1 MKKYFTKYEFRWA
14 IIISMLTFVW
24 TIFENEIVFGNT
36 GRKYELYYSLFFVI
50 PAFLFYFLFFQD
62 KKKKRYKNRV
72 KSKHGFYSGLAL
84 TILLF
89 IITFPLQCIIY
100 NLYPPLEGAGVF
112 EQDNALIENYFTLS
126 QRIIYW
132 PISTLIFGFIFSVIL
147 GFLNEKKKK
156 RIKIN

>member
-1 MKKYFTKYEFRWA
+1 
-14 IIISMLTFVW
+14 MLTFVW
-24 TIFENEIVFGNT
+24 VIFENEVGFGNT
-36 GRKYELYYSLFFVI
+36 GRKYELHYSLFFVI

-72 KSKHGFYSGLAL
+72 KFKHGFYSGIAL

-89 IITFPLQCIIY
+89 IITFPLQWIIHGI
-100 NLYPPLEGAGVF
+100 YPPLGGQGVF
-112 EQDNALIENYFTLS
+112 EQDKALIENYFTLS

-132 PISTLIFGFIFSVIL
+132 SISTLIFGFIFSVIL
-147 GFLNEKKKK
+147 GYINGKKKK